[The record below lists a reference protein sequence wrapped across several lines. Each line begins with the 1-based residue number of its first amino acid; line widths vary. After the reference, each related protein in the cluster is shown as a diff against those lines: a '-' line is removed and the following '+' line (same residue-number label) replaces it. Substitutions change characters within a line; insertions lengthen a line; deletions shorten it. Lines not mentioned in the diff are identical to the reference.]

1 MNSMNKVA
9 FLGTG
14 LLGGA
19 MAERMLA
26 QGDSVTVWNR
36 TPSKLQALKA
46 AGAIVASTAADGV
59 AAADHVHLAFTD
71 DAVVDAILAEV
82 TTRLR
87 PGAIVM
93 DHSTTS
99 PVTTKARAARLAQA
113 GARFLHAP
121 VFMSPQMCRDGKGL
135 IMVSGPSA
143 VFESAQPALTRM
155 TGDVWYL
162 GERTDLAAAY
172 KLFGN
177 AMLFA
182 INAGLTDVLAMAKN
196 LGVAGD
202 EAIALFSRFNT
213 SMAIPMRGR
222 KMVAGDYSAMFEL
235 AMARKDLR
243 LMLESAGD
251 QPLIVLP
258 ALAERMD
265 DMIAAGHGKDDLAA
279 IAAPVVGS
287 PR

>member
-1 MNSMNKVA
+1 MPPINHVA

-36 TPSKLQALKA
+36 TASKLSTLKA
-46 AGAIVASTAADGV
+46 AGAVVAATAADSV
-59 AAADHVHLAFTD
+59 TSAHHVHFAFTD

-82 TTRLR
+82 TPRLR
-87 PGAIVM
+87 PDAVVM

-99 PVTTKARAARLAQA
+99 PVTTRARAARLAQA
-113 GARFLHAP
+113 GVRFLHAP

-135 IMVSGPSA
+135 IMVSGPTS
-143 VFESAQPALTRM
+143 VFEVAQPALTRM

-162 GERTDLAAAY
+162 GERSDLAAAY

-177 AMLFA
+177 SMLFA
-182 INAGLTDVLAMAKN
+182 INAGITDVLAMAKH
-196 LGVAGD
+196 LDVAGD
-202 EAIALFSRFNT
+202 EAIAFFSRFNT

-243 LMLESAGD
+243 LMLESAGGL
-251 QPLIVLP
+251 PLIVLP
-258 ALAERMD
+258 ALAKRMD

-287 PR
+287 SR